1 MKRLVKLITRF
12 TTLREKTERCHKLL
26 PGAKLFVIKYTIGLS
41 VSTCVDL
48 THSNRKPSAKMILWV
63 LSVRC
68 NDEVRPPPPAL
79 WDDSLSRCIWFR
91 NPRIYFCHVRVIRTF
106 MRRRFPCHSTTC
118 QRQWVCPPQ
127 RKHWFK
133 LFGGFKLESPS
144 RVHWLEKEKKNKK
157 KHITDV
163 EARKHCLLSSSSPAN
178 TYLNRF
184 FVFFLSLWHYDTK
197 R

>member
-1 MKRLVKLITRF
+1 MHHIDRSLSTSSCDWLPSIPGWILNAGYIFRKMKRLVKLITRF

-144 RVHWLEKEKKNKK
+144 RVHWLEK
-157 KHITDV
+157 
-163 EARKHCLLSSSSPAN
+163 
-178 TYLNRF
+178 
-184 FVFFLSLWHYDTK
+184 
-197 R
+197 